1 MPQHHDVM
9 TLIDPRPSEQAST
22 AKRAGRTARSAA
34 TPASLAMS
42 AGLVDA
48 MAPPPRR
55 AFPRWWQLAIIAV
68 AAAFVVFGLVIVPKL
83 LRPVADQPAEAT
95 SQAPGTFTPTKEQWA
110 GFKIEPVRLVGFRP
124 EQVTEGNIA
133 IDDDLTTP
141 VFSPYSGRVIKL
153 NAKLGDHVEQGGP
166 LFEIQASEFVQVQ
179 NDLIT
184 ALANLQ
190 TGRSQ
195 LAQAQTNEKRAHELY
210 LAQGGALKDWQQ
222 AQTDLI
228 TAQNTVR
235 SDEAALHAVR
245 RRLRIL
251 GKDDNEIA
259 SLEAQPTQ
267 KLDSVTTV
275 RAPIAGIITQRQI
288 GLGQFI
294 NSTAAGAA
302 NPVYTIGDLSTVWLI
317 ANVREVDAP
326 LMRVGLPVEVRV
338 LAFPGRTFKAKISWV
353 APSIDPNTHRLSV
366 RADVENPDGT
376 LKPGMFSNFSIITGE
391 ATTAPA
397 VPQHAIVYEGETARV
412 WVAGRDGSI
421 AARPVRV
428 GQIADGMVE
437 ILDGLSPGED
447 VVTSG
452 ALFIDRAAG
461 NR

>member
-1 MPQHHDVM
+1 MP
-9 TLIDPRPSEQAST
+9 ASIVN
-22 AKRAGRTARSAA
+22 AA
-34 TPASLAMS
+34 TPRPKHSFS
-42 AGLVDA
+42 
-48 MAPPPRR
+48 
-55 AFPRWWQLAIIAV
+55 RWRQLAILAV
-68 AAAFVVFGLVIVPKL
+68 AAALVVFGVVIVPKL
-83 LRPVADQPAEAT
+83 VKPVTEQPAEAT
-95 SQAPGTFTPTKEQWA
+95 NQAPGIFKPTKQQWA
-110 GFKIEPVRLVGFRP
+110 GFKVEPVRLVSFRP

-153 NAKLGDHVEQGGP
+153 IAKLGDHVEAGAP
-166 LFEIQASEFVQVQ
+166 LFEIQASEFVQAQ

-190 TGRSQ
+190 TARSQ
-195 LAQAQTNEKRAHELY
+195 LAQTQTNEKRAHELY

-222 AQTDLI
+222 AQTDLA

-235 SDEAALHAVR
+235 ADETALNAVR

-251 GKDDNEIA
+251 GKDDTEIA

-267 KLDSVTTV
+267 KLDSVTVV
-275 RAPIAGIITQRQI
+275 RAPIGGIITQRQI

-294 NSTAAGAA
+294 NSTAAGAS

-326 LMRVGLPVEVRV
+326 LMRVGLPVEVHV
-338 LAFPGRTFKAKISWV
+338 LAFPSRTFKAKISWV

-366 RADVENPDGT
+366 RADVENPDGA
-376 LKPGMFSNFSIITGE
+376 LKPGMFANFSIITGE
-391 ATTAPA
+391 AATAPA
-397 VPQHAIVYEGETARV
+397 VPQHAVVYEGDTTRV
-412 WVAGRDGSI
+412 WVAGQDGTI
-421 AARPVRV
+421 AARSVRV

-437 ILDGLSPGED
+437 ILAGLSEGEK

-461 NR
+461 TR

>member
-1 MPQHHDVM
+1 M
-9 TLIDPRPSEQAST
+9 RASIVN
-22 AKRAGRTARSAA
+22 AA
-34 TPASLAMS
+34 TPRPKHSFS
-42 AGLVDA
+42 
-48 MAPPPRR
+48 
-55 AFPRWWQLAIIAV
+55 RWRQLAILAV
-68 AAAFVVFGLVIVPKL
+68 AAALVVFGVVIVPKL
-83 LRPVADQPAEAT
+83 VKPVTEQPAEAT
-95 SQAPGTFTPTKEQWA
+95 NQAPGIFKPTKQQWA
-110 GFKIEPVRLVGFRP
+110 GFKVEPVRLVSFRP

-153 NAKLGDHVEQGGP
+153 IAKLGDHVEAGAP
-166 LFEIQASEFVQVQ
+166 LFEIQASEFVQAQ

-190 TGRSQ
+190 TARSQ
-195 LAQAQTNEKRAHELY
+195 LAQTQTNEKRAHELY

-222 AQTDLI
+222 AQTDLA

-235 SDEAALHAVR
+235 ADETALNAVR

-251 GKDDNEIA
+251 GKDDTEIA

-267 KLDSVTTV
+267 KLDSVTVV
-275 RAPIAGIITQRQI
+275 RAPIGGIITQRQI

-294 NSTAAGAA
+294 NSTAAGAS

-326 LMRVGLPVEVRV
+326 LMRVGLPVEVHV
-338 LAFPGRTFKAKISWV
+338 LAFPSRTFKAKISWV

-366 RADVENPDGT
+366 RADVENPDGA
-376 LKPGMFSNFSIITGE
+376 LKPGMFANFSIITGE
-391 ATTAPA
+391 AATAPA
-397 VPQHAIVYEGETARV
+397 VPQHAVVYEGDTTRV
-412 WVAGRDGSI
+412 WVAGQDGTI
-421 AARPVRV
+421 AARSVRV

-437 ILDGLSPGED
+437 ILAGLSEGD
-447 VVTSG
+447 KIVTSG

-461 NR
+461 TR